1 MGKYISDKERQ
12 RKKYDGM
19 PTLYAYCDAC
29 LHRNNKEKCNAV
41 REKNNDYCNK
51 IIRTFE
57 REQQKISDET
67 APEYYVTVRQRG
79 VEKFVSFDFIGKYI
93 SLKTVYQD
101 CSKLFKED
109 AEIIADILQ
118 QEIDAG
124 NACYTDVEIREVLM
138 DITGNKRAKRY
149 DLDKKDIQAKIKY
162 PKYMNKAIVAT
173 KRVEVPDDYSLMIKD
188 TQALASKEKNRVSAL
203 DQSQL
208 ELLGGGFCQTVPA
221 DSPVDILKLL
231 IKPYNSFERMPLDY
245 VYKNTIAYLDSLT
258 TPVIDSSNNIIG
270 YKWLKIPTMQEYAL
284 YLGITYNGLRKFI
297 KRQEEEMEQSASSLD
312 DISILHN
319 LYNGINS
326 NDYLNG
332 NGCVNYNPYNTETDA
347 KDQPLDPGDAP
358 RNIYNSIYNNNGLY
372 NIYNSYD
379 SNSVNDNKKLDIMKE
394 NWEIRNREKT
404 VYSLVKRVEEYVR
417 NFKIKSLYTLKNPAG
432 AIFDL
437 KAQDGWVEQSRVV
450 VDAGQSLLGRKMS
463 EEELDAMSRAGSGES
478 LVDEFEVRDE

>member
-1 MGKYISDKERQ
+1 
-12 RKKYDGM
+12 
-19 PTLYAYCDAC
+19 
-29 LHRNNKEKCNAV
+29 
-41 REKNNDYCNK
+41 
-51 IIRTFE
+51 
-57 REQQKISDET
+57 
-67 APEYYVTVRQRG
+67 
-79 VEKFVSFDFIGKYI
+79 
-93 SLKTVYQD
+93 
-101 CSKLFKED
+101 
-109 AEIIADILQ
+109 
-118 QEIDAG
+118 
-124 NACYTDVEIREVLM
+124 
-138 DITGNKRAKRY
+138 
-149 DLDKKDIQAKIKY
+149 
-162 PKYMNKAIVAT
+162 
-173 KRVEVPDDYSLMIKD
+173 
-188 TQALASKEKNRVSAL
+188 
-203 DQSQL
+203 
-208 ELLGGGFCQTVPA
+208 
-221 DSPVDILKLL
+221 
-231 IKPYNSFERMPLDY
+231 
-245 VYKNTIAYLDSLT
+245 
-258 TPVIDSSNNIIG
+258 
-270 YKWLKIPTMQEYAL
+270 
-284 YLGITYNGLRKFI
+284 
-297 KRQEEEMEQSASSLD
+297 MEQSASSLD